1 MVLWGLNMN
10 STLGNFSFKQYKLL
24 INKLILLIGL
34 MIAALLVAQPSLAQN
49 QTPQW
54 QDTKILDQKVAAFL
68 KTQSAGSPG
77 KAEVSA
83 NPIDKNL
90 KLSFCPAPQVFFP
103 VNSKAW
109 GKTTVGIQCGQPN
122 AWNIYV
128 EATVSIIGDYVVAA
142 NHLTQGQSVT
152 SADLMLQKGDLT
164 TLPTGFFTDTSAAV
178 GRVARVSLASGS
190 VVKQEM
196 LKMPI
201 IVAQGQNVR
210 VNGIGQGFSVSTE
223 GQALTNAVEGE
234 LVKVRVPNGTIISG
248 IAKNNGQIEVIIR

>member
-1 MVLWGLNMN
+1 MN
-10 STLGNFSFKQYKLL
+10 LELCNSSFKRYKLL
-24 INKLILLIGL
+24 INKVILLISL
-34 MIAALLVAQPSLAQN
+34 VLTSLLATQPSLAQN
-49 QTPQW
+49 QTQQW
-54 QDTKILDQKVAAFL
+54 QDTRILDQKVIAFL
-68 KTQSAGSPG
+68 KTQGAGSPG
-77 KAEVSA
+77 KVEISA

-103 VNSKAW
+103 SNSKAW

-122 AWNIYV
+122 NWNIYV
-128 EATVSIIGDYVVAA
+128 EVNVSIIGDYVVAA
-142 NHLTQGQSVT
+142 NHLSQGQSLT
-152 SADLMLQKGDLT
+152 SSDLMLQKGDLT

-190 VVKQEM
+190 VIKQEM
-196 LKMPI
+196 LKMPV

-210 VNGIGQGFSVSTE
+210 VNGVGQGFSVSTE

-234 LVKVRVPNGTIISG
+234 MVKVRVQNGTIISG

>member
-1 MVLWGLNMN
+1 MN
-10 STLGNFSFKQYKLL
+10 SALRNLSSKCYKLL
-24 INKLILLIGL
+24 INRVILLFCCVFSSLI
-34 MIAALLVAQPSLAQN
+34 MVQPTLAQS
-49 QTPQW
+49 QTQQW

-77 KAEVSA
+77 KVEITAH
-83 NPIDKNL
+83 PIDKNL
-90 KLSFCPAPQVFFP
+90 KLSYCPSPQVFFP
-103 VNSKAW
+103 SNSKAW

-122 AWNIYV
+122 PWNIYV
-128 EATVSIIGDYVVAA
+128 EANVSIVGDYVVAA
-142 NHLTQGQSVT
+142 NHLTQGQSLT

-190 VVKQEM
+190 VIKQEM

-248 IAKNNGQIEVIIR
+248 TAKNNGQIEVIIR

>member
-1 MVLWGLNMN
+1 MNM
-10 STLGNFSFKQYKLL
+10 TLANFPFNRYKLL
-24 INKLILLIGL
+24 INEVFLLIGL
-34 MIAALLVAQPSLAQN
+34 LIAYLLIAQPSLAQSQGQN
-49 QTPQW
+49 SQW
-54 QDTKILDQKVAAFL
+54 QDTKILDQKVIAFL

-77 KAEVSA
+77 KVDIAA
-83 NPIDKNL
+83 NPIDNNL
-90 KLSFCPAPQVFFP
+90 KLSFCPAPLVFFP
-103 VNSKAW
+103 SSSKAW
-109 GKTTVGIQCGQPN
+109 GKTTIGIQCGQPS
-122 AWNIYV
+122 AWTIYV
-128 EATVSIIGDYVVAA
+128 EANVSITGEYVVAA
-142 NHLTQGQSVT
+142 NHLTQGQSLT

-164 TLPTGFFTDTSAAV
+164 TLPAGFFTATSAAV

-190 VVKQEM
+190 VIKQDM

-248 IAKNNGQIEVIIR
+248 TAKNNGQIEVIIR

>member
-1 MVLWGLNMN
+1 MN
-10 STLGNFSFKQYKLL
+10 SALRNSSSKVYKLL
-24 INKLILLIGL
+24 INKVILLISCVFSSL
-34 MIAALLVAQPSLAQN
+34 ILVQPTMAQS
-49 QTPQW
+49 QTQQW

-77 KAEVSA
+77 KVEITAH
-83 NPIDKNL
+83 PIDKNL
-90 KLSFCPAPQVFFP
+90 KLSYCPSPQVFFP
-103 VNSKAW
+103 SNSKAW

-122 AWNIYV
+122 PWNIYV
-128 EATVSIIGDYVVAA
+128 EANVSIVGDYVVAA
-142 NHLTQGQSVT
+142 NHLTQGQSLT

-190 VVKQEM
+190 VIKQEM

-248 IAKNNGQIEVIIR
+248 TAKNNGQIEVIIR

>member
-1 MVLWGLNMN
+1 MN
-10 STLGNFSFKQYKLL
+10 TALCNSLFKRYRLL
-24 INKLILLIGL
+24 INKVILLIGL
-34 MIAALLVAQPSLAQN
+34 VFASFLIVPSSLAQN
-49 QTPQW
+49 PTQQW
-54 QDTKILDQKVAAFL
+54 QDTKILDQKVIAFL

-77 KAEVSA
+77 KVEITA

-103 VNSKAW
+103 SNSKAW
-109 GKTTVGIQCGQPN
+109 GKTTIGIQCGQPN

-128 EATVSIIGDYVVAA
+128 EVNVSIIGDYVVAA
-142 NHLTQGQSVT
+142 NHLTQGQSLT

-164 TLPTGFFTDTSAAV
+164 TLPIGFFTNTSTAV
-178 GRVARVSLASGS
+178 GRVARVSLASGT
-190 VVKQEM
+190 VIKQEM

-248 IAKNNGQIEVIIR
+248 TAKNNGQIEVIIR